1 MKSQGVQVIS
11 IYKEGMEMIS
21 NKLLVSR
28 PSLCFIELV
37 TISTKH
43 KEGNINR
50 NMRRSTISTLCKPKE
65 SYRYNWQV
73 LNQVASRN
81 EL

>member
-1 MKSQGVQVIS
+1 
-11 IYKEGMEMIS
+11 MIS

-28 PSLCFIELV
+28 PSLCIMELV

-50 NMRRSTISTLCKPKE
+50 NMRRSTISTLCEPKE
-65 SYRYNWQV
+65 SLTGTTGKCSIKWHQEINYKK
-73 LNQVASRN
+73 
-81 EL
+81 